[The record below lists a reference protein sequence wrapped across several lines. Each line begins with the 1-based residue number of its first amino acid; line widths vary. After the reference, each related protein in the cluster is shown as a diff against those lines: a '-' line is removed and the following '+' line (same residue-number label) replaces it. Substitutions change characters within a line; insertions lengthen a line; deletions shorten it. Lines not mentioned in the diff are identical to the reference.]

1 MLTNLL
7 YVLIAI
13 VLLGVIIIVHE
24 LGHYAIGRLCGIGVV
39 EFSVGF
45 GPKLF
50 GWKRKGIDYSVRVLP
65 FGGYCKFVGED
76 DDNSAPNAMNRMPV
90 WKRFLTVF
98 AGPAMNFVL
107 AYLAAVVMLC
117 MFYGTVEPRIETV
130 VADMPAAEAQLQP
143 GDVIIAAN
151 GTDITF
157 DADGASVLRGVIRE
171 SDSVELTILR
181 NGETVTATLVP
192 KQVVTDE
199 TTGETTPQIGVT
211 FGIKPISLG
220 AAIPEAGRYLY
231 EISGMMLD
239 SLRNLIFKGQG
250 ADQMAGAIGT
260 VAVASEIMQTDR
272 SMILYFVVILSL
284 NLGIINLLPLPALD
298 GGRLVFLIV
307 EGIRRKPVPPEKE
320 GMVHA
325 IGLMLFFLLAIVLAW
340 HDIVT
345 YVIK

>member
-171 SDSVELTILR
+171 SESVELTILR

>member
-1 MLTNLL
+1 M
-7 YVLIAI
+7 
-13 VLLGVIIIVHE
+13 
-24 LGHYAIGRLCGIGVV
+24 
-39 EFSVGF
+39 
-45 GPKLF
+45 
-50 GWKRKGIDYSVRVLP
+50 
-65 FGGYCKFVGED
+65 
-76 DDNSAPNAMNRMPV
+76 
-90 WKRFLTVF
+90 
-98 AGPAMNFVL
+98 
-107 AYLAAVVMLC
+107 
-117 MFYGTVEPRIETV
+117 
-130 VADMPAAEAQLQP
+130 
-143 GDVIIAAN
+143 
-151 GTDITF
+151 
-157 DADGASVLRGVIRE
+157 
-171 SDSVELTILR
+171 ELTILR